1 MMLQMGATICD
12 LEEAELCYA
21 PQFGSAIDPDEKLP
35 EYLLS
40 KSGRSVYKPNTD
52 PASSLVASA
61 YTLIDVGTAK
71 VNKKGGPLKRDR
83 EGGYATRFI
92 HAFNVNFVHWF

>member
-1 MMLQMGATICD
+1 VVIGGGFIG
-12 LEEAELCYA
+12 LE
-21 PQFGSAIDPDEKLP
+21 PDEKLP

-61 YTLIDVGTAK
+61 YTLIDAGTAK
-71 VNKKGGPLKRDR
+71 VNKKGGPLKRGR
-83 EGGYATRFI
+83 EGDYETRCI
-92 HAFNVNFVHWF
+92 HHTFNVNFVQRF